1 MHWLKQTIFGDQLLV
16 RAKLTSMEIA
26 TTARRC
32 RQCRVCAAALWTA
45 GLLAAA
51 GPTADRG
58 QRAPM
63 PASAGRSAPCAL
75 LSLLSLRGGD
85 GRSEPE
91 GRRRRTRS
99 GSTDAEDGGGWKR
112 ARVQDAPAAPEAD
125 GGAPDESSWDVWPEE
140 RKACPDPV
148 LSDTG
153 PGAKMMKKMGFE
165 GGGLGSAGTG
175 IREPVAADLPAA
187 GQAAGREGIGLRPG
201 AAGPATAEREAL
213 FSDSSDVA
221 DTKTFGSGNARQAQ
235 RAWDRKLR
243 RAMGQP
249 TLKPGRRQRKPPTVA
264 GLRER
269 ERERESCECVVC
281 MCVCVCSAS
290 V

>member
-1 MHWLKQTIFGDQLLV
+1 
-16 RAKLTSMEIA
+16 MEMA

-51 GPTADRG
+51 GPTADWG

-63 PASAGRSAPCAL
+63 PASEGRSAPCAL

-140 RKACPDPV
+140 RQARPDPV

-153 PGAKMMKKMGFE
+153 PGAKMMRKMGFE

-201 AAGPATAEREAL
+201 AVGPATAEREEL
-213 FSDSSDVA
+213 FTDSSDVA

-249 TLKPGRRQRKPPTVA
+249 TLKPGRRQRKPTTVA
-264 GLRER
+264 GLR
-269 ERERESCECVVC
+269 V
-281 MCVCVCSAS
+281 CVCV
-290 V
+290 

>member
-1 MHWLKQTIFGDQLLV
+1 MCTSESRAQTQTQNYQ
-16 RAKLTSMEIA
+16 ATAIA
-26 TTARRC
+26 ARRC
-32 RQCRVCAAALWTA
+32 RQWRVCAAALWTA

-51 GPTADRG
+51 GPTTDWG
-58 QRAPM
+58 QRVPM
-63 PASAGRSAPCAL
+63 PASSERRAPCVL

-85 GRSEPE
+85 GRCGLE
-91 GRRRRTRS
+91 GRRRKRS
-99 GSTDAEDGGGWKR
+99 GSSDAEAGGGWKR
-112 ARVQDAPAAPEAD
+112 VRVQDAPAAPEAD

-140 RKACPDPV
+140 RHVRPDPV
-148 LSDTG
+148 LSDPG
-153 PGAKMMKKMGFE
+153 PGAQMMRKMGFE
-165 GGGLGSAGTG
+165 GGGLGSTGTG

-221 DTKTFGSGNARQAQ
+221 DTKAFGSGNARKAQ

-249 TLKPGRRQRKPPTVA
+249 ALKPGRRQRKPSTVA
-264 GLRER
+264 GLR
-269 ERERESCECVVC
+269 V
-281 MCVCVCSAS
+281 
-290 V
+290 